1 MDVALIIL
9 IFVVI
14 FNFIYYQSIKNK
26 IITKEIVDIIFSGNA
41 KETAHNLYIGDI
53 ITYIIERWNKSG
65 GGGSGETGGFSDK
78 CNSDASLGTI
88 VKIDGC
94 PALPLID
101 PGKKGLVKG
110 DDDFLN
116 LMCKFLPGNMGFY
129 QDLALYLPESTN
141 SQEGILGDCKALK
154 EENEKQA
161 GIRSTM
167 LSWVDKNKG
176 PVLAAY
182 PSCKYASS
190 ILDPD
195 KYKCLEGVGRP
206 CGSVFGACPYS
217 CLNKKIWDETRKGCG
232 VTDYQQGHIIGD
244 AAMKGNYN
252 SAWQTYSFCNIG
264 WQTINANHG
273 SWIQIEDLEA
283 QITDDGTQFVVVTGP
298 LPPFGASYASCKALD
313 DTVANGW
320 WKIIKLIGGSS
331 YVFIWANRL
340 ENTDICWSGA
350 QKNIDYIEK
359 QTGFKLPSALTSN
372 VSSDPPPNASKSLLD
387 KAVDFESIMSTLASS
402 RETFVYKKL

>member
-1 MDVALIIL
+1 MGV
-9 IFVVI
+9 
-14 FNFIYYQSIKNK
+14 YQN
-26 IITKEIVDIIFSGNA
+26 
-41 KETAHNLYIGDI
+41 
-53 ITYIIERWNKSG
+53 
-65 GGGSGETGGFSDK
+65 
-78 CNSDASLGTI
+78 
-88 VKIDGC
+88 
-94 PALPLID
+94 
-101 PGKKGLVKG
+101 
-110 DDDFLN
+110 
-116 LMCKFLPGNMGFY
+116 
-129 QDLALYLPESTN
+129 LALFLPESTN
-141 SQEGILGDCKALK
+141 SQVGILAACKALK
-154 EENEKQA
+154 EANEKQA
-161 GIRSTM
+161 GIRSTL
-167 LSWVDKNKG
+167 LSWVDRNKG

-190 ILDPD
+190 VLDPE
-195 KYKCLEGVGRP
+195 KYKCLEGTGRD

-283 QITDDGTQFVVVTGP
+283 QMTDNGDQFVVVTGP
-298 LPPFGASYASCKALD
+298 LPPFGSSYATCKALD

-320 WKIIKLIGGSS
+320 WKIIKVIGGSS
-331 YVFIWANRL
+331 YVFVWANRL

-350 QKNIDYIEK
+350 QQNIDLIEK

-372 VSSDPPPNASKSLLD
+372 VSSDPPPNASKSLMD
-387 KAVDFESIMSTLASS
+387 KAVDFESIMSTLTNN
-402 RETFVYKKL
+402 EPFTYCN